1 MAQIPAL
8 GKAQWR
14 EDLQYL
20 VDELTAH
27 HLNLF
32 HTITQERFTQAVA
45 DLHAAI
51 PMLED
56 ARIALELIRIIASI
70 GDGHTSFR
78 AWEIFHLYPLDLF
91 WFANELRVVRT
102 PSIYSAAL
110 GMKVVK
116 LGDVAIG
123 DALTTVNG
131 VIPQGE
137 NEWFVRQRSP
147 FFLTAAEVLHQ
158 LGIVSSAS
166 QATYTFQDSQGN
178 RFTLDLEPTSQNE
191 NVTWL
196 DAAQAIPAYR
206 QRPEEALWFMRLA
219 DRQTVYACFR
229 RYTSFEENAHHLLKF
244 IEREPTERLILD
256 LRQNGGGDLT
266 QVRKHLLPAVKKHSY
281 INQKGH
287 LFVIIGRQTYSA
299 AMSNATDFRKETQA
313 ILVGE
318 PTSAR
323 PNGYQE
329 SYRFVLPN
337 SQLGVS
343 CSTRFYQFQDEDTPA
358 VLPDKWIE
366 PNWEAYQAG
375 RDPVLE
381 WILEFSKP

>member
-32 HTITQERFTQAVA
+32 HRITQERFMQAVT

-102 PSIYSAAL
+102 PFIYSAAL

-123 DALTTVNG
+123 DALATVNG

-147 FFLTAAEVLHQ
+147 FFLSAAEVLHQ

-178 RFTLDLEPTSQNE
+178 RFALDLEPISQNE

-219 DRQTVYACFR
+219 DLQTVYACFR
-229 RYTSFEENAHHLLKF
+229 RYDSFEENAPICSNLLSESRPSGSFSIYGK
-244 IEREPTERLILD
+244 T
-256 LRQNGGGDLT
+256 
-266 QVRKHLLPAVKKHSY
+266 AV
-281 INQKGH
+281 
-287 LFVIIGRQTYSA
+287 
-299 AMSNATDFRKETQA
+299 A
-313 ILVGE
+313 I
-318 PTSAR
+318 
-323 PNGYQE
+323 
-329 SYRFVLPN
+329 
-337 SQLGVS
+337 
-343 CSTRFYQFQDEDTPA
+343 
-358 VLPDKWIE
+358 
-366 PNWEAYQAG
+366 
-375 RDPVLE
+375 
-381 WILEFSKP
+381 